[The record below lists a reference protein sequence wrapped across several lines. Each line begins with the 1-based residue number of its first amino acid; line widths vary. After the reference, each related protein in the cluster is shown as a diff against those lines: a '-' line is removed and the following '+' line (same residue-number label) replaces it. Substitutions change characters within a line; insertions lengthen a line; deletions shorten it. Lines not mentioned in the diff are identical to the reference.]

1 MNSNRND
8 SHEQYTSTN
17 RHFCAKSERYTRADS
32 LITAQRVGWKLVNSN
47 VYREDILLRGS
58 RFRTIYYFHLE
69 LGDERVMMP
78 IISTPAILQKI
89 QKEGLRIVPHTRAH
103 AIELEET
110 IVFPARKRA

>member
-8 SHEQYTSTN
+8 NHEQYTSTN
-17 RHFCAKSERYTRADS
+17 RHFCPKSERYTGADS
-32 LITAQRVGWKLVNSN
+32 LIAAQRLGWVLVNDN

-58 RFRTIYYFHLE
+58 RFRTIYYFHLKRGE
-69 LGDERVMMP
+69 ERLMMP

-89 QKEGLRIVPHTRAH
+89 QAEGLHIVPHTRAH

-110 IVFPARKRA
+110 IIFPARKRA